1 VFLAY
6 ADDIAVAVSSES
18 RNGRGMSVI
27 RKVVE
32 LVDRWLKENGL
43 QILSTTKT
51 KKLQQTP
58 PLHQYQ
64 RKSAGRGGSTRF
76 EHPKEFQGG

>member
-1 VFLAY
+1 
-6 ADDIAVAVSSES
+6 
-18 RNGRGMSVI
+18 MSVI

-32 LVDRWLKENGL
+32 QVDRWLEENGL
-43 QILSTTKT
+43 QISTTKT
-51 KKLQQTP
+51 KKLQKTP